1 MRKKLNDHLLTEQ
14 NEANVKVEKFIQDE
28 DVKAKALLAPFKV
41 GTCELSS
48 LICELLKRVS
58 SQEKS
63 FQPTLNV

>member
-1 MRKKLNDHLLTEQ
+1 MTEQ
-14 NEANVKVEKFIQDE
+14 NEANVEVEKFIQDE
-28 DVKAKALLAPFKV
+28 DVKAKVLLASFKV
-41 GTCELSS
+41 GGTCELSS